1 MRWLWILGLLPCL
14 SWASLLVNG
23 PNCLNTVLVQQGIA
37 QSYRYTSNVEMQVVL
52 ESPLCRRL
60 PPSQKAANTIGVVR
74 DEGRF
79 AQPGIYSHAY
89 VYLGEGLAFEKIGQ
103 AVSASQRLG
112 PERQILED
120 YEAGV
125 LTRIDY
131 YQCDGHAAWQ
141 RGLSQE
147 QRLRLNSMNRFEEEI
162 SELMARSLHTGVER
176 ELRKLGQRLR
186 SFGRNLR
193 GDDFLDVL
201 LLGRL
206 VSLGYQL
213 DLLGDGSLQEL
224 TRAFEL
230 DATRLPE
237 LPQVL

>member
-1 MRWLWILGLLPCL
+1 MRWLWILGLLPCV
-14 SWASLLVNG
+14 SWATLLVDG

-52 ESPLCRRL
+52 ESRLCRRL
-60 PPSQKAANTIGVVR
+60 SPEQKTVNTIGVVR

-89 VYLGEGLAFEKIGQ
+89 VYLGAGLAFEKIGQ
-103 AVSASQRLG
+103 AVSAGQRLG

-120 YEAGV
+120 YQAGV

-131 YQCDGHAAWQ
+131 YQCDGHTKWQ
-141 RGLSQE
+141 RDFSQD
-147 QRLRLNSMNRFEEEI
+147 QRLLLNAMNRFEEEI
-162 SELMARSLHTGVER
+162 SGLMASSLHTGVQQD
-176 ELRKLGQRLR
+176 LRKLSQRLR

-193 GDDFLDVL
+193 GDDFLDL
-201 LLGRL
+201 LLLARL
-206 VSLGYQL
+206 VSLSYQL
-213 DLLGDGSLQEL
+213 DLLGYGKLREQ

-230 DATRLPE
+230 DASRLSE